1 MNLRNYYYYF
11 TGVLSNKFCDE
22 IINHAKRHKTQI
34 AKTDE
39 INKDNLSKKEL
50 TRLRKIRHSDV
61 VWLDDQWIYKEIHP
75 YVHEANKAANWNFD
89 WDWSE
94 TCQFTEYKKN
104 QFYNWHADSNIE
116 SYNNPNN
123 LNFHNKIRKL
133 SVTCS
138 LTDPINYKGGELQ
151 FYFNNSSD
159 PKKGKIVSCLEIL
172 PRGSIVVFPSFVSH
186 RVMPVKKGIR
196 HSLVMWNIGYP
207 FK

>member
-1 MNLRNYYYYF
+1 MNLKNYYYYF

-22 IINHAKRHKTQI
+22 VINCAKKNKLQI
-34 AKTDE
+34 AKTEE

-50 TRLRKIRHSDV
+50 NQLRKIRHSDV

-75 YVHEANKAANWNFD
+75 YVHAANKEANWNFD

-94 TCQFTEYKKN
+94 NFQFTEYKKN
-104 QFYNWHADSNIE
+104 QFYNWHADSNVE
-116 SYNNPNN
+116 PYNNPNN

-159 PKKGKIVSCLEIL
+159 PKKGKIVSCLDIL

-186 RVMPVKKGIR
+186 RVMPIKKGIR